1 MLKLDSLMTQ
11 QRRIHL
17 LNMRVLTDK
26 LLFSQICGGCVATP
40 ATYHSTKGYY
50 VHLDNKLGNKVLK
63 KKKKEYC
70 ELNKEALGA
79 SEHVSHH

>member
-17 LNMRVLTDK
+17 LNTRVLTDK

-40 ATYHSTKGYY
+40 AAYHSTKGYY

-63 KKKKEYC
+63 KKEYC
-70 ELNKEALGA
+70 EHNKEALGA
-79 SEHVSHH
+79 SEDVSHH